1 MQHQIDYLLI
11 GPAYPY
17 RGGIADSQ
25 NELALSLTKLGKE
38 VKLYTF
44 TKLYPNFLFP
54 GVSQFSKKT
63 IPKSLSIERCIHS
76 YNPINW
82 FKVSKKINS
91 IDPKVVIFRYYTPL
105 LSICYFNLI
114 RLLNKNIRVVAL
126 ILSLIHI

>member
-25 NELALSLTKLGKE
+25 NQLALSLTELGKK

-76 YNPINW
+76 YNPIN
-82 FKVSKKINS
+82 
-91 IDPKVVIFRYYTPL
+91 
-105 LSICYFNLI
+105 
-114 RLLNKNIRVVAL
+114 
-126 ILSLIHI
+126 